1 MATYKEL
8 LAQKAELDAQ
18 LMQLREVERGDVIAD
33 IRQKMIDYEISIED
47 ITGGKA
53 KRGPSKNGP
62 VAAKYR
68 DPQSGVTWSGR
79 GKPPAWIKNVENRDS
94 FLIK

>member
-8 LAQKAELDAQ
+8 LAQKAALDAQ
-18 LMQLREVERGDVIAD
+18 LTQLREVERGDVIAD
-33 IRQKMIDYEISIED
+33 IRQKMVDYEISLED
-47 ITGGKA
+47 ITGSKA
-53 KRGPSKNGP
+53 KRGPSKSGP

-68 DPQSGVTWSGR
+68 DPQTGVTWSGR
-79 GKPPAWIKNVENRDS
+79 GKPPAWIKNAENRDS